1 MSPNESFTA
10 ERITALVAILAGTL
24 VALLAVHI
32 GAGIGNTIGA
42 AFLAYVATIVAVA
55 AKVRLR
61 LIKVV
66 TTSGR
71 GTVLTLVITAV
82 VLIGIA
88 KAFRGLA

>member
-1 MSPNESFTA
+1 MKGTENFTS
-10 ERITALVAILAGTL
+10 ERITALVAIAAGTL

-55 AKVRLR
+55 VKVPLS
-61 LIKVV
+61 LVKVV
-66 TTSGR
+66 TASGR
-71 GTVLTLVITAV
+71 GTVLTVVITAV
-82 VLIGIA
+82 VLIGVA